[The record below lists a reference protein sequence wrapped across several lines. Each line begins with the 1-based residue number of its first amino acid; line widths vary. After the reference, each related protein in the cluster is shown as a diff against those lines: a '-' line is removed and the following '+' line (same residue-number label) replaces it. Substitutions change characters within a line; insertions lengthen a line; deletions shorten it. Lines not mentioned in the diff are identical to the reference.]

1 MTPIQER
8 FVILEKQRKQLL
20 EEFDEALQA
29 GAGEVGTDGYF
40 QDNDGVVYK
49 ITCPVGRWVK
59 FDTVSYA
66 RTKRNGE
73 DKGTLSVKEAQGA
86 GFSV

>member
-1 MTPIQER
+1 MTEAQAK
-8 FVILEKQRKQLL
+8 FVQLEKQRKTFL

-29 GAGEVGTDGYF
+29 VAAEVGTDGYF

-59 FDTVSYA
+59 FDTISYV
-66 RTKRNGE
+66 RTKRGE
-73 DKGTLSVKEAQGA
+73 EKQGTLSVKEAQGA

>member
-29 GAGEVGTDGYF
+29 VAAEVGTDGYF